1 MELGDGTTLEQAF
14 DYVALL
20 THTYWKPIASTSIFV
35 AQDTANK
42 RRDYEDF
49 VVKTFYITNAS
60 TVQEFQEISTAV
72 RTITNITRVFTVNP
86 QKALVVR
93 GSADA
98 VALAEKLVRDLDR
111 PKSEVVIDVLIM
123 EANTSFTRDLAATLA
138 SGGTAGINIPITFN
152 GSSPPASTTTP
163 TGTTTGTTGTT
174 TPTTPVGSVS
184 LAQLGHLATS
194 NWSATLPGALIQA
207 ALGDNRTKILNSPQV
222 RASDGMKVSLKIG
235 QRIPIA
241 TGSFQSGVGT
251 VGGAPYAQTQ
261 FQFTDVGIKVEI
273 TPQVHSAEELTMHV
287 SFEVSTVQSYT
298 NIGGVQQPIIGQ
310 TTNEA
315 DIRMREGE
323 INILAGLDGV
333 QDSTVVNG
341 IPGLVNIPILGKI
354 LFGSSHLEKDS
365 QQLMIA
371 LIPHI
376 LRTPDYTPENLR
388 GVYSGPDQ
396 SLRLMYAPRDD
407 DGSAPA
413 GSAPASPAPANPAP
427 AGPSPAPLA
436 PNPGPGL
443 ALSPGLATGPATGPP
458 PPPAVQPSKPVGA
471 PGAPLPF
478 LPLGASARVMFTPGT
493 ISVGPNT
500 PFTVNVELDG
510 AADAT
515 AISPLRVK
523 WDPAVLRLTD
533 IMPGE
538 LLSRDGG
545 AVSSI
550 KDVRNEAGEATLNLT
565 RSVAGAGISGTG
577 PVAFLNF
584 VAVAPGNGSVTVTEM
599 GLKNSQAQAVPVALG
614 SVSVAV
620 Q

>member
-1 MELGDGTTLEQAF
+1 M
-14 DYVALL
+14 
-20 THTYWKPIASTSIFV
+20 
-35 AQDTANK
+35 
-42 RRDYEDF
+42 
-49 VVKTFYITNAS
+49 
-60 TVQEFQEISTAV
+60 
-72 RTITNITRVFTVNP
+72 
-86 QKALVVR
+86 
-93 GSADA
+93 
-98 VALAEKLVRDLDR
+98 ALAEKLVHDLDK

-123 EANTSFTRDLAATLA
+123 EANTAYTRDLAATLA
-138 SGGTAGINIPITFN
+138 SGGTAGINVPINFN
-152 GSSPPASTTTP
+152 PPGTAAAAATT

-174 TPTTPVGSVS
+174 TPTTPAGSVS
-184 LAQLGHLATS
+184 LAQLGHLASSSFST
-194 NWSATLPGALIQA
+194 TLPGALLEA

-222 RASDGMKVSLKIG
+222 RASDGQKVTLKIG

-273 TPQVHSAEELTMHV
+273 TPQVHSADELSMHV

-396 SLRLMYAPRDD
+396 SLRLMYAPQ
-407 DGSAPA
+407 G
-413 GSAPASPAPANPAP
+413 
-427 AGPSPAPLA
+427 
-436 PNPGPGL
+436 
-443 ALSPGLATGPATGPP
+443 
-458 PPPAVQPSKPVGA
+458 
-471 PGAPLPF
+471 
-478 LPLGASARVMFTPGT
+478 
-493 ISVGPNT
+493 
-500 PFTVNVELDG
+500 
-510 AADAT
+510 
-515 AISPLRVK
+515 
-523 WDPAVLRLTD
+523 
-533 IMPGE
+533 
-538 LLSRDGG
+538 
-545 AVSSI
+545 
-550 KDVRNEAGEATLNLT
+550 
-565 RSVAGAGISGTG
+565 
-577 PVAFLNF
+577 
-584 VAVAPGNGSVTVTEM
+584 
-599 GLKNSQAQAVPVALG
+599 
-614 SVSVAV
+614 
-620 Q
+620 